1 MEKAPC
7 VPGSRE
13 AGGAAVEDHKVSF
26 GGSIQQKSE
35 GEGVVE
41 KCSFQGRS
49 RIDSAAEMELLTYKY
64 KCYEATESHAMTGF
78 AGL

>member
-1 MEKAPC
+1 MFQGAEKLKKLLCKIMKSHSPAPSNKRR
-7 VPGSRE
+7 V
-13 AGGAAVEDHKVSF
+13 
-26 GGSIQQKSE
+26 I
-35 GEGVVE
+35 E

-64 KCYEATESHAMTGF
+64 KCYEATESRAVTGF

>member
-1 MEKAPC
+1 MFQGAEKLEKLLWKIMKSHSPAPSNR
-7 VPGSRE
+7 V
-13 AGGAAVEDHKVSF
+13 
-26 GGSIQQKSE
+26 I
-35 GEGVVE
+35 E

-64 KCYEATESHAMTGF
+64 KCYEATESRAVTGF